1 MLMLRLL
8 RRAALALGL
17 VALVLPSAASGQ
29 LRDIVTKNVA
39 ASSSA
44 SELELRFDDD
54 SRLAISFEGG
64 TVFIDGETVGDY
76 ESGDPLDEAFRQLL
90 GQAMALENGA
100 LAEALVDWSVPSTLE
115 DVLVARRI
123 DEALE
128 RSIQEVDVQ
137 VDVRDGDVS
146 ISIGDESSL
155 AQLLIGSV
163 TRLGVLDD
171 ALEGLDEEFRIHIN
185 EDVTIEAGEI
195 ERRNVVVIE
204 GTLRVEGEVRGNVV
218 VVGGA
223 LDVPDDGEIRGE
235 ARIADSRILGNSGEV
250 RGGIVDVLK
259 TERDL
264 EVDLR
269 DRMREEIREEV
280 RSDLWNEFLSAARFE
295 DDGFSIMAVFRPVIR
310 GVSGI
315 MEKLLIVFV
324 LGLLG
329 AGFFAVAGDN
339 VDAIAETARRAPGR
353 AAMVGLAGSFLLIPV
368 WLLGTVALAI
378 SIIGIPVAVAWVPLF
393 PIAAA
398 MAAVLGYIAV
408 ARNAGEW
415 LADSTWPWTGWIRK
429 SNPIFT
435 LFGGLLG
442 LMFAFLAGHLMS
454 IVPVLGMF
462 SWVLFVTGS
471 LLMFYAMQIGFG
483 AVLLTRVGRRRE
495 YYPSDVDAAWEDAMR
510 VDVDVDDSGA
520 EAAPNA

>member
-8 RRAALALGL
+8 RRATLALGL
-17 VALVLPSAASGQ
+17 VALVLPSAADAQ
-29 LRDIVTKNVA
+29 LRDIVTKNVS
-39 ASSSA
+39 ASSSS
-44 SELELRFDDD
+44 SELELRFDDG
-54 SRLAISFEGG
+54 SELAISFEGG

-76 ESGDPLDEAFRQLL
+76 EPGDALDEAFRRLL
-90 GQAMALENGA
+90 GQAMSLENGA
-100 LAEALVDWSVPSTLE
+100 LAETLVDWTVPSTLE
-115 DVLVARRI
+115 DILSAHRI

-137 VDVRDGDVS
+137 VDLGDGDVS
-146 ISIGDESSL
+146 ISTGDQSSL
-155 AQLLIGSV
+155 VKLLIGSV

-171 ALEGLDEEFRIHIN
+171 ALEGLDEEFRIHVD

-204 GTLRVEGEVRGNVV
+204 GTLRVEGEIRGNVV

-223 LDVPDDGEIRGE
+223 LDVRDDGEIRGE
-235 ARIADSRILGNSGEV
+235 ARIADSSLRNSGEV
-250 RGGIVDVLK
+250 HGGIVDVLE
-259 TERDL
+259 TERAL
-264 EVDLR
+264 EVELR
-269 DRMREEIREEV
+269 DRLRDEIQEELR
-280 RSDLWNEFLSAARFE
+280 N
-295 DDGFSIMAVFRPVIR
+295 DGFSIMAVFRPVIR
-310 GVSGI
+310 GVGGI

-329 AGFFAVAGDN
+329 AGCFAFAGEN

-393 PIAAA
+393 PIAAV

-442 LMFAFLAGHLMS
+442 LIFAFLAGHLIS
-454 IVPVLGMF
+454 IVPALGVF
-462 SWVLFVTGS
+462 SWLLFAIGG
-471 LLMFYAMQIGFG
+471 LLTFYAIQIGFG

-495 YYPSDVDAAWEDAMR
+495 YYPPDVDAAWEDAMR
-510 VDVDVDDSGA
+510 VDVDDDDSGA
-520 EAAPNA
+520 ESAPRA